1 MPIRFP
7 SGEIA
12 VNDAAT
18 EALCALPGVGMAQAE
33 AIIAEREANGRFV
46 FPQDLLA
53 VKGIGEKK
61 LAGLLEQIRLE

>member
-1 MPIRFP
+1 MSVQFP
-7 SGEIA
+7 DGEIA
-12 VNDAAT
+12 VNDATA
-18 EALCALPGVGMAQAE
+18 EALCALPGVGMVQAE

-61 LAGLLEQIRLE
+61 LAGLLEQIRLD